1 MDELKGMLAAI
12 NTLGDKI
19 NALEEELRFS
29 GYRVESLE
37 MENAALKKKLDEV
50 KSYIDRMGGK

>member
-12 NTLGDKI
+12 NTLGEKV

-37 MENAALKKKLDEV
+37 VENAALKKKLDEV

>member
-29 GYRVESLE
+29 GYKVESLE

>member
-37 MENAALKKKLDEV
+37 IENAALKKKLDEV